1 MKIQLNITATVIDSH
16 LIEDKDVA
24 KAMKLGKN
32 QGVGLDLEALVRKA
46 LDAGAFKVQ
55 VCRRSVNKNLT
66 VTLPVKAEATLV
78 AVDLTAKAEAKGKKT
93 DEEKATALRAALG
106 L

>member
-16 LIEDKDVA
+16 LIGDQDVA

-46 LDAGAFKVQ
+46 LDDGAFKVQ
-55 VCRRSVNKNLT
+55 VCRRSANKNLT

-78 AVDLTAKAEAKGKKT
+78 AMDLTAKAKT